1 MAFCIVNSGVKR
13 IMAVVLV
20 TGSSRG
26 IGFGIAQA
34 FAKEGHTVILNGRED
49 AECLANAAEALRST
63 YGGNVMGI
71 CADLSDYQAAKEMFA
86 KIDEVYGHVEI
97 LVNNAGAA
105 HFGLFSDM
113 SPTDVSKVLA
123 DNLYTTINASH
134 LAIPHM
140 VRAKAGCI
148 INITSVWGVVGASCE
163 VVYSAAKAGV
173 IGLTKALAKE
183 VAPSGVRVNAIACG
197 AFETRMNDRLTAEER
212 ADFTEGIPLG
222 RFGKPQEV
230 GDLAVFLASQEAGY
244 ITGQVIHID
253 GGVI

>member
-1 MAFCIVNSGVKR
+1 
-13 IMAVVLV
+13 MAVVLV

-26 IGFGIAQA
+26 IGFGIAEA
-34 FAKEGHTVILNGRED
+34 FAKNGDIVVLNGRED
-49 AECLANAAEALRST
+49 AGQLAMSVENLQNRF
-63 YGGNVMGI
+63 GGNVIGF
-71 CADLSDYQAAKEMFA
+71 CTDLSDYTAAQEMFA
-86 KIDEVYGHVEI
+86 KIEAAYGHVDV

-113 SPTDVSKVLA
+113 SPDEMSRVLA
-123 DNLYTTINASH
+123 DNLHTTLNTSH

-140 VRAKAGCI
+140 VRAKTGCI
-148 INITSVWGVVGASCE
+148 INITSIWGVCGASCE

-183 VAPSGVRVNAIACG
+183 VGPSGVRVNAIACG
-197 AFETRMNDRLTAEER
+197 AFETRMNDRLTAEEM
-212 ADFTEGIPLG
+212 AEFTGQIPLG

-230 GDLAVFLASQEAGY
+230 GDLAVFLASDKASY
-244 ITGQVIHID
+244 LTGQVISLD